1 MKLASFFCYIKRHW
15 QLWICLVADFTY
27 LGVANQ
33 AANSAIDFAKIT
45 KNMRN
50 KTNI

>member
-1 MKLASFFCYIKRHW
+1 MAKKRAW

-33 AANSAIDFAKIT
+33 AAKSAIDFAKVT
-45 KNMRN
+45 KNTRN